1 MNGIKEIDKRMQ
13 HLRKQTSGLR
23 GAVLRTV
30 DPQGYARKQQELKQL
45 TLEYFRY
52 FYGASTNPFP

>member
-13 HLRKQTSGLR
+13 QLRKQTSGLR
-23 GAVLRTV
+23 GAVLRTANPEV
-30 DPQGYARKQQELKQL
+30 YANKQQELKQL

-52 FYGASTNPFP
+52 FYGASTNPMP